1 MTHLAFLCCSRI
13 INWGDRCNGILGD
26 WNHVAHF
33 DTVHTNIVD
42 GFPYFVWK
50 PTKWQSERAEGGK
63 GGVLLTSG
71 KYNTACFKGH
81 LWMAFHGLIVGLELD
96 VGVNHDMRILTDCT
110 HRYPMRCNE
119 WGLGDL
125 AYGGAPRY
133 LCGVKASASHPINE
147 LDAYW
152 TALVAFYR
160 ARVEQVIARLKRH
173 AWCQQVFRGSYE
185 MLMVHHTITGALTA
199 MAIKQDILSGKP
211 LFEVVGPWPH
221 NI

>member
-1 MTHLAFLCCSRI
+1 MKSMELREFYAFDFWPPESALVGGYLGFGKIVLALPAPPLRVLLC
-13 INWGDRCNGILGD
+13 GI
-26 WNHVAHF
+26 
-33 DTVHTNIVD
+33 
-42 GFPYFVWK
+42 
-50 PTKWQSERAEGGK
+50 GGR
-63 GGVLLTSG
+63 LLTSG

-81 LWMAFHGLIVGLELD
+81 LWMAFHGLILGLELD
-96 VGVNHDMRILTDCT
+96 VGVNHDMRILDDCT
-110 HRYPMRCNE
+110 HRYLMRNNE

-133 LCGVKASASHPINE
+133 LCGVKESANSPIND
-147 LDAYW
+147 LDAYC
-152 TALVAFYR
+152 TALIAFYR

-185 MLMVHHTITGALTA
+185 MLVVHFKITGALTA
-199 MAIKQDILSGKP
+199 LSIKRQILAGKP